1 MAIVCTAFT
10 VATTPTLIAEIP
22 AGNPNTAVQISNTD
36 SAALFLGTNLV
47 DPSTT
52 ANRGV
57 RMNQNTNLQLWL
69 NAGDKLYAVSGAG
82 TSTNAVSVLFSKVI
96 G

>member
-1 MAIVCTAFT
+1 MAIVCAAFT

-22 AGNPNTAVQISNTD
+22 EGNPSTAVQISNTD

-47 DPSTT
+47 DHSTT

-57 RMNQNTNLQLWL
+57 RMNQSTNLQLWL
-69 NAGDKLYAVSGAG
+69 NAGDKLYAISGAG
-82 TSTNAVSVLFSKVI
+82 TSTNAVSVLFSKIV